1 MTDHADGDGWGTV
14 PPVDSIRGTAAHADP
29 VHADPAH
36 ADPAHADPAHAE
48 VSTRRPRKRLR
59 RGALVGIV
67 AGAAALVLLVVGG
80 GIGYANGMSTH
91 AADRPVRAFLDDLV
105 AGRAGAALE
114 AAGIEHDEGDVLLTD
129 AAYAKAERKVTG
141 YRVAAVRTSGDSA
154 SVTAYLRQGG
164 QDVSATFDLA
174 RTGTEWGVFPI
185 WKLEPPRLGSVDV
198 SVRGPSRTPVE
209 VAGRSVTTSKDG
221 TATLSALPG
230 TYSVAVRG
238 GKWVESSAQTA
249 TVSGFGGTSSSP
261 VTMTATLTR
270 AGEDAATKA
279 VDAWVDACIA
289 SHEPAPSG
297 CSFYAYG
304 EDPSYT
310 YTNERWT
317 LDTRPVVSVG
327 DWSSEGWLVTT
338 TTYGRATF
346 SADISGPGGV
356 GTASAGP
363 MNVNASGYITGFD
376 GDGATF
382 RSAVAPT
389 TSDSGT

>member
-1 MTDHADGDGWGTV
+1 MTDHADGDGWGAV
-14 PPVDSIRGTAAHADP
+14 PPVDAIRGTLAQADP
-29 VHADPAH
+29 SRPGGVAGRPR
-36 ADPAHADPAHAE
+36 
-48 VSTRRPRKRLR
+48 RRPR
-59 RGALVGIV
+59 RGVLVGIV

-105 AGRAGAALE
+105 AGKARAALD
-114 AAGIEHDEGDVLLTD
+114 AAGIAHDEGDVLLTD

-141 YRVAAVRTSGDSA
+141 YRVAAVRTNGDSA
-154 SVTAYLRQGG
+154 SVTTLLRQGG
-164 QDVSATFDLA
+164 RDVSATFDLT
-174 RTGTEWGVFPI
+174 RTGTEWGVLPV
-185 WKLEPPRLGSVDV
+185 WELVAPKLGSVEV
-198 SVRGPSRTPVE
+198 SVRGPSRTPLE
-209 VAGRSVTTSKDG
+209 VAGRAVTTSKDG
-221 TATLSALPG
+221 TAALSALPG
-230 TYSVAVRG
+230 EYPVALDG
-238 GKWVESSAQTA
+238 GKWVESDAQTA
-249 TVSGFGGTSSSP
+249 TVSGFGVTASSP
-261 VTMTATLTR
+261 VSMTASLTR
-270 AGEDAATKA
+270 AGEDAAKKA
-279 VDAWVDACIA
+279 VDAWVDTCIA
-289 SHEPAPSG
+289 SHDPAPSG

-363 MNVNASGYITGFD
+363 MNVNASGYVTGFD